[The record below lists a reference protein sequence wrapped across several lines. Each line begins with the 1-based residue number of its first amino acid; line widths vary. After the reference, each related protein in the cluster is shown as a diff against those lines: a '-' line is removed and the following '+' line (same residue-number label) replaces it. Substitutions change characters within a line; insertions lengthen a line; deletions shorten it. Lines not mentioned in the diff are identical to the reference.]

1 MCHEGRSVGF
11 TVERG
16 SGDVGYLHRGSEQ
29 MPYTGT
35 ISVLA
40 SRGPRAPVNISCAF
54 SDSRK
59 EKKSQVSDGGNL
71 KLREK
76 SRDGTNSTEKRVN
89 WGNEPLKHSSH
100 C

>member
-1 MCHEGRSVGF
+1 M
-11 TVERG
+11 ERG

-54 SDSRK
+54 GDSRK

-71 KLREK
+71 KLRGK
-76 SRDGTNSTEKRVN
+76 
-89 WGNEPLKHSSH
+89 
-100 C
+100 